1 MPIPFDSPVQ
11 LQNMYNNGFLT
22 YEKIGISVKEKST
35 TLNNVEFDLEK
46 KPIETDDSY
55 VIPVKTKS
63 SESEIY
69 ECVTHFMDLSR
80 EPESQHAVPTPMPW
94 HFQLHINDIDVTQ
107 SLIQHDI
114 IYFQHT
120 ENNGILST
128 SGMDIILK

>member
-35 TLNNVEFDLEK
+35 TFNNVEFDLEK

-69 ECVTHFMDLSR
+69 ECVTHFMDLSK
-80 EPESQHAVPTPMPW
+80 EPES
-94 HFQLHINDIDVTQ
+94 
-107 SLIQHDI
+107 
-114 IYFQHT
+114 
-120 ENNGILST
+120 
-128 SGMDIILK
+128 